1 MSGIRAQQLLEMFAG
16 GSRRLAEFKDAV
28 DSMNVFPVPDGD
40 TGSNMSRTLEK
51 MEASLP
57 DGLETPKEVA
67 EAAAKGALLGAR
79 GNSGVI
85 LSQIIKGFAQGAWS
99 GLEMGAPSLAAALME
114 ASDMAY
120 QAVIKPVEG
129 TILTVAKEAAQA
141 AALSVSAPDTPVEEV
156 LGAALMQA
164 RLTLSR
170 TPEMLP
176 KLKNAGVVD
185 AGGQGLVYFLEGMMM
200 VLQGDMVVKLTA
212 AEETP
217 APHVESDLRFRYCTE
232 VIVCAERHFA
242 LTLREKLSS
251 MSDSLIVVGDAGAVK
266 VHAHTSDP
274 GKLIS
279 MALEGGELLDVK
291 VDNMAL
297 QHRETIPEEH
307 EKAKASAAAI
317 KAAAVEAQPEIAVV
331 AVSPGAGFTEIYKS
345 LGVAAVVE
353 GGQTMNPSIGE
364 IAEAINS
371 VDAEHVV
378 VLPGNGNIILAAEKA
393 AENSNGKTV
402 RVIPT
407 KNIPQGFNAM
417 LELEGRGTPAER
429 VEKMLEAAKNIDVVE
444 ITSAVRNTTAGELEI
459 SEGDVIA
466 IINGELKINEKDLS
480 SVYMASIRALAE
492 NGAELVTAYRGADV
506 SEREAETLAASVG
519 AVFPDI
525 ELETLYGGQPHYHFI
540 ISGE

>member
-1 MSGIRAQQLLEMFAG
+1 MDMLAG
-16 GSRRLAEFKDAV
+16 GSRRLAEFREEV

-51 MEASLP
+51 MEGALS
-57 DGLETPKEVA
+57 GQFETPKEVA

-85 LSQIIKGFAQGAWS
+85 LSQVLKGFAQGAWS
-99 GLEMGAPSLAAALME
+99 GLEMGSPSFAAALVE

-164 RLTLSR
+164 KLTLSR

-176 KLKNAGVVD
+176 KLKSAGVVD

-212 AEETP
+212 AEQQI
-217 APHVESDLRFRYCTE
+217 APPVESDLHYRYCTE
-232 VIVCAERHFA
+232 VVVCAERHFA
-242 LTLREKLSS
+242 ATLRERLST

-297 QHRETIPEEH
+297 QHRETIPAQH
-307 EKAKASAAAI
+307 EKAKAVAAA
-317 KAAAVEAQPEIAVV
+317 KRAVEETTPEIAVV
-331 AVSPGAGFTEIYKS
+331 AVSPGNGFTEIFKS
-345 LGVAAVVE
+345 LGVAAVIE

-364 IAEAINS
+364 IAEAVNA
-371 VDAEHVV
+371 VDAENVV
-378 VLPGNGNIILAAEKA
+378 ILPGNSNIILAAEKA
-393 AENSNGKTV
+393 AENANGKIV

-429 VEKMLEAAKNIDVVE
+429 IEKMREAAENIDVVE
-444 ITSAVRNTTAGELEI
+444 ITRAVRNTTAGELKI

-466 IINGELKINEKDLS
+466 IINGELKISEKELADA
-480 SVYMASIRALAE
+480 YRASIRSLAE
-492 NGAELVTAYRGADV
+492 KGAELITSYRGADV
-506 SEREAETLAASVG
+506 SEREAENLANA
-519 AVFPDI
+519 AAAEFPDI
-525 ELETLYGGQPHYHFI
+525 EVETLYGGQLHYHFI
-540 ISGE
+540 LSGE